1 MSCLLR
7 PCPPNESGSN
17 SPVYPASLLFTFRPH
32 SYHPISLFHVLTSK
46 LLRIEDFVLDKKRY
60 RNKITFLYGQAEVEI
75 LSTFY
80 HLRDFVK
87 NCGKQRC
94 TFLKKLLQKAQK
106 KIFKEVPHMKGTEV
120 RLSFFWPKALP
131 ISHHILLLCIAI
143 NLCQTK
149 NSPLVCFCS
158 FMCEICKD
166 QQTAGLEKHHEVWLE
181 VRFFCFYNFLNC
193 QSICSCY
200 SIKGFGR

>member
-17 SPVYPASLLFTFRPH
+17 SPVDPASLLFTFRPH

-75 LSTFY
+75 LSTIS
-80 HLRDFVK
+80 HLRVFVI

-94 TFLKKLLQKAQK
+94 TFLKKVAAKNTKENIQRSTTHERHRSQIIILLSKSLANKSPHIATLHCYKSLPDKEQPSCVLLQ
-106 KIFKEVPHMKGTEV
+106 
-120 RLSFFWPKALP
+120 
-131 ISHHILLLCIAI
+131 
-143 NLCQTK
+143 
-149 NSPLVCFCS
+149 
-158 FMCEICKD
+158 
-166 QQTAGLEKHHEVWLE
+166 
-181 VRFFCFYNFLNC
+181 FYV
-193 QSICSCY
+193 
-200 SIKGFGR
+200 